1 MNHNVERPIETK
13 GHDRLLRQDFV
24 ARLLGALIEPE
35 GRATGIVLGLAGPGG
50 SGKSSILNM
59 VAELAEARHP
69 AAIVVSFN
77 PWLANSRNG
86 LIHAFFAEVTAAL
99 EASAKQPGC
108 AQTEKLKGSAQT
120 IFKYG
125 KRVAPADGVWFCDGG
140 ATAAGLDTL
149 RQSLPGGDTLRRMRA
164 ELSREL
170 GESGIDVVVL
180 IDEIDRLDD
189 RNIMVCA
196 QLVRAV
202 ADFERFSYLLAY
214 DADKAA
220 PALGNGDIER
230 GRAYLEK
237 LVQLQ
242 VPLPAVLPRQIRR
255 IVDTRFRELVDE
267 PGEHRQRL
275 SQLLGI
281 LVPAILGTVRD
292 AKRALA
298 GFEALHR
305 LLCFEVDDVDLL
317 GWAAIQ
323 AKYPGVEQVL
333 RRRQEQIIGPGSRLF
348 GEALLD
354 RMLTGHRPAAIDLA
368 LKSEPGAPEELWLEE
383 GGELLASGPAA
394 RPLQRLV
401 EFLFKGLEEHRTDS
415 LIAIRAPVP
424 LAKTLAFGTLVNV
437 GDAGDAAPHP
447 RYTDVI
453 REIGDQDAA
462 ALTRALQEADRNGN
476 LAEYLVALHG
486 CGHRVHPRLTENIWP
501 LDDIWS
507 AFSDFAEPVPALTDP
522 PREIPNR
529 MLAKFISG
537 PYLHRLGPFRRF
549 LKPNLDILRE
559 WIANGR
565 FALAGH
571 LLEVQMKLELAEPD
585 ELAPVTPFLAAK
597 DVAPLCKELARACGA
612 ALHAGTLLESI
623 ADLACLRAIL
633 SGAPDAWDDDCRQ
646 KMSET
651 LAQPELLDRFTWYC
665 FGEAD
670 PEVANLK
677 AAVLVADRD
686 ALRDRVVARLKE
698 ADSLP
703 EQIRLAYQ
711 IAETKL

>member
-1 MNHNVERPIETK
+1 MNHNIERPIESD
-13 GHDRLLRQDFV
+13 GDDRLLRRDFV

-35 GRATGIVLGLAGPGG
+35 GRATGIVLGLSGPGG
-50 SGKSSILNM
+50 SGKSSVLNM

-69 AAIVVSFN
+69 AAIVVSFK

-86 LIHAFFAEVTAAL
+86 LIHDFFTELTAAL
-99 EASAKQPGC
+99 EASAKNPQC
-108 AQTEKLKGSAQT
+108 AQSEQLKGLAQA
-120 IFKYG
+120 IFKLA
-125 KRVAPADGVWFCDGG
+125 KRVAPANGVWFCDGG

-149 RQSLPGGDTLRRMRA
+149 RQSLPGADTLRGMRN

-170 GESGIDVVVL
+170 DEAGIDVVVL
-180 IDEIDRLDD
+180 IDEIDRLND
-189 RNIMVCA
+189 RDITVCA

-214 DADKAA
+214 DADRVA
-220 PALGNGDIER
+220 PALGDGDIER

-237 LVQLQ
+237 MVQLA
-242 VPLPAVLPRQIRR
+242 VPLPPVLPRQIRR
-255 IVDTRFRELVDE
+255 IVDTRFRELVGE
-267 PGEHRQRL
+267 HHEHRQRL

-281 LVPAILGTVRD
+281 LAPSSLGTVRD
-292 AKRALA
+292 AKRMLA
-298 GFEALHR
+298 GFEVLHR
-305 LLCFEVDDVDLL
+305 LLRFEVDEVDLL

-323 AKYPGVEQVL
+323 AKYPDVEQVL
-333 RRRQEQIIGPGSRLF
+333 RRRQEQIIGPGNRLF

-354 RMLTGHRPAAIDLA
+354 RMLTGYRPAAVDVA
-368 LKSEPGAPEELWLEE
+368 MRSEPGAPEELWLEE
-383 GGELLASGPAA
+383 GGEPLASGPAA

-401 EFLFKGLEEHRTDS
+401 EFLFKSPGEQRIDS

-424 LAKTLAFGTLVNV
+424 LAKTLAFGTLVNA
-437 GDAGDAAPHP
+437 GDGRDAAPHP

-462 ALTRALQEADRNGN
+462 ALTRALREADRSGN

-522 PREIPNR
+522 PREAPNR

-559 WIANGR
+559 WIGNGR
-565 FALAGH
+565 FALVGH
-571 LLEVQMKLELAEPD
+571 LLEVQMKLELEQHEEPA
-585 ELAPVTPFLAAK
+585 LVVPFLPPK
-597 DVAPLCKELARACGA
+597 DVAPLCNELAIACRAE
-612 ALHAGTLLESI
+612 LHAGTLFESI
-623 ADLACLRAIL
+623 ADMACLRAIL
-633 SGAPDAWDDDCRQ
+633 RGAPDGWDNDCRQ
-646 KMSET
+646 KVDET
-651 LAQPELLDRFTWYC
+651 LAQPETLDRFIWYC

-670 PEVANLK
+670 PDVAVVG
-677 AAVLVADRD
+677 AAALVADRKG
-686 ALRDRVVARLKE
+686 LRIRVVERLNE
-698 ADSLP
+698 TDTLP
-703 EQIRLAYQ
+703 EQVRRAYQ
-711 IAETKL
+711 VGETKL